1 MLNFRA
7 STLGIF
13 MLFQSVKVFAFAD
26 AIVQLDP
33 LSFGEVVPKSGF
45 CELDVAD
52 GSISSPDNMCLG
64 NAQLAHYRITSDP
77 NINIIVRLNMVD
89 DMDQGLRF
97 APKAR
102 LTNDI
107 GTVTLAP
114 IAGADAWMM
123 TGTDGVI
130 NIYVGGT
137 LTISTS
143 LNGLQAYNLTYDLE
157 FRRP

>member
-1 MLNFRA
+1 MLNSSRSHLIA
-7 STLGIF
+7 
-13 MLFQSVKVFAFAD
+13 VFLLAIQTKAWGAD
-26 AIVQLDP
+26 TIVQIDA
-33 LSFGEVVPKSGF
+33 LSFGELVPKAGF

-64 NAQLAHYRITSDP
+64 SAELAHYRITSDP
-77 NINIIVRLNMVD
+77 NINIIIRLNMVD
-89 DMDQGLRF
+89 DIDQGLRF

-102 LTNDI
+102 LTNDL

-114 IAGADAWMM
+114 IAGADTWMM

-130 NIYVGGT
+130 DIFVGGT
-137 LTISTS
+137 LTIFNS
-143 LNGLQAYNLTYDLE
+143 LAGLQAYNMTFDLE

>member
-1 MLNFRA
+1 MLSFKPRP
-7 STLGIF
+7 T
-13 MLFQSVKVFAFAD
+13 VFWFLLLLTQKSLAAD

-33 LSFGEVVPKSGF
+33 LSFGEVIPKSGF

-64 NAQLAHYRITSDP
+64 EAQLAHYRITADP
-77 NINIIVRLNMVD
+77 NINIVVRLNMVD
-89 DMDQGLRF
+89 DVAQGLRF

-102 LTNDI
+102 LTNDV
-107 GTVTLAP
+107 GGVTLAP

-123 TGTDGVI
+123 TGTDGTI
-130 NIYVGGT
+130 DIFVGGT
-137 LTISTS
+137 LTISNS
-143 LNGLQAYNLTYDLE
+143 LNALQAYNLTYDLE

>member
-1 MLNFRA
+1 VIIL
-7 STLGIF
+7 L
-13 MLFQSVKVFAFAD
+13 VFAEHVWGAD
-26 AIVQLDP
+26 AIVQIEA
-33 LSFGEVVPKSGF
+33 LSFGDIVPKAGF

-64 NAQLAHYRITSDP
+64 NAELAHYRITSDP

-89 DMDQGLRF
+89 DVDQGLRF

-102 LTNDI
+102 LTNDL

-114 IAGADAWMM
+114 IAGADTWMM
-123 TGTDGVI
+123 TGTDGI
-130 NIYVGGT
+130 IDIYVGGT
-137 LTISTS
+137 LTIFNS
-143 LNGLQAYNLTYDLE
+143 LAGLQAYNMTFDLE